1 MQLGP
6 PQLPLPSLAEM
17 LPWLVAPA
25 VVAETVTVLIAIV
38 TVTTV
43 SAAVTSS
50 IVQVVEVWLPRGR

>member
-25 VVAETVTVLIAIV
+25 VVAETVNASIAIV
-38 TVTTV
+38 AVR
-43 SAAVTSS
+43 SAAPLTLS
-50 IVQVVEVWLPRGR
+50 IVQVVEVWLPS